1 MLQLFYTIIRLGIIY
16 LFISMILDIYLP
28 IFLFE
33 KKRESVVKIYDYL
46 KKERILDSSYQSED
60 IIEISYKKDKIEF
73 STTQEASIEI
83 ENLINEALE
92 IYDMLGEIA
101 TDDDE
106 LISQKDEL
114 IRICYEV
121 RVLRW
126 QQQ

>member
-1 MLQLFYTIIRLGIIY
+1 MLRLFYTIIQLGIIY
-16 LFISMILDIYLP
+16 LFISMIIDIYLP

-33 KKRESVVKIYDYL
+33 EKMESVVKIYEYL
-46 KKERILDSSYQSED
+46 KEENILDSSYQTDE

-73 STTQEASIEI
+73 STTQEACMKI

-92 IYDMLGEIA
+92 IFDMLGEIA
-101 TDDDE
+101 DDDDE

-121 RVLRW
+121 RMLRW
-126 QQQ
+126 RQQ